1 MEILP
6 DWYVPVIGH
15 GLACLV
21 LLRETVEFTKAI
33 LGSIGYG
40 LISPGIFI
48 PALVVGWFVHRWWQ
62 VAVGS
67 IAIAVISL
75 VWELTVELPEGAEI
89 IWPITPIG
97 LIPPFVW
104 GAVAFSVRNW
114 YRRRAAADRPG
125 VAVSLFRMAIGVLLG
140 GLGGGV
146 VGSLIGMVYVAFAQV
161 SSFEGESGFVV
172 AAFMLL
178 GVIIGIVASG
188 LAGFLYRRACANAHP
203 QGGALH
209 PPNTRL

>member
-1 MEILP
+1 VRP
-6 DWYVPVIGH
+6 RHW
-15 GLACLV
+15 ARARV
-21 LLRETVEFTKAI
+21 LGSFGKTVELTKAI

-75 VWELTVELPEGAEI
+75 LWGLTVELPEGAEI
-89 IWPITPIG
+89 IWPTMPID

-104 GAVAFSVRNW
+104 GAAGFLARNW
-114 YRRRAAADRPG
+114 YRRRAAVGRPG
-125 VAVSLFRMAIGVLLG
+125 VAVSLFPIVVGVLVG
-140 GLGGGV
+140 GFGGGV
-146 VGSLIGMVYVAFAQV
+146 IGSLTGMVYVALAQV

-178 GVIIGIVASG
+178 GVVIGIVAGG
-188 LAGFLYRRACANAHP
+188 LAGFLRGRASHSAHP
-203 QGGALH
+203 QGEASIK
-209 PPNTRL
+209 

>member
-1 MEILP
+1 MEL
-6 DWYVPVIGH
+6 
-15 GLACLV
+15 
-21 LLRETVEFTKAI
+21 TKAI
-33 LGSIGYG
+33 LGSIAYG
-40 LISPGIFI
+40 LSSPGIFI

-89 IWPITPIG
+89 IWPIMPIG

-104 GAVAFSVRNW
+104 GTAGFSARNW
-114 YRRRAAADRPG
+114 YRRRAAAGHLG
-125 VAVSLFRMAIGVLLG
+125 VAVSLFRIAVGVLVG

-178 GVIIGIVASG
+178 GMVIGIVAGG
-188 LAGFLYRRACANAHP
+188 LARFLHGRAGPNAHL
-203 QGGALH
+203 QGRASIK
-209 PPNTRL
+209 

>member
-48 PALVVGWFVHRWWQ
+48 PALVVGWCVHRWWQ

-75 VWELTVELPEGAEI
+75 LWGLTVELPEGAEI
-89 IWPITPIG
+89 IWPTTPLG

-104 GAVAFSVRNW
+104 GAAGFSAHNW
-114 YRRRAAADRPG
+114 YRRRAAVGHPG
-125 VAVSLFRMAIGVLLG
+125 VAVSLFRIAVGVLLG
-140 GLGGGV
+140 GIGGGV

-178 GVIIGIVASG
+178 GMVIGIVAGG
-188 LAGFLYRRACANAHP
+188 LARFLHGRAGPNAHL
-203 QGGALH
+203 QGRASIK
-209 PPNTRL
+209 